1 MSSQQQQQGLPPIQD
16 TREPSEES
24 KHTKAVFD
32 DLESKQLDTLD
43 ESGKS
48 IIERIATFLAVLFG
62 VTVLGSSFPPAYLVG
77 NVLAKVLVI
86 ATLAFYLLALGAGL
100 WCVQPRSYKLYRHN
114 LTEMREELDK
124 IIAHKSRWLRIAGV
138 LFAIGSVSLAALIIS
153 IIIRV

>member
-1 MSSQQQQQGLPPIQD
+1 MNEQQQIPMLD
-16 TREPSEES
+16 TREPTDEE
-24 KHTKAVFD
+24 KRLVALFA
-32 DLESKQLDTLD
+32 DLEGKQLEFLD

-62 VTVLGSSFPPAYLVG
+62 VTVLGNSFPPMYLVG
-77 NVLAKVLVI
+77 NLPAKVLVI
-86 ATLAFYLLALGAGL
+86 VTLVFYLLALGTGL

-114 LTEMREELDK
+114 LTKMRAELDN
-124 IIAHKSRWLRIAGV
+124 IIAHKSRWLRWAGV